1 VTSTYPL
8 CASSAFAGPAGVTAS
23 FIPAILMAFSPA
35 ARAWRDGGGDPA
47 ARLLFLRADP
57 LDTLDRE
64 SGPATFLGDL
74 AVLLHDEAA
83 RWLIALETAEN
94 LIGHAAVGAH

>member
-1 VTSTYPL
+1 
-8 CASSAFAGPAGVTAS
+8 
-23 FIPAILMAFSPA
+23 MAFSPA

-47 ARLLFLRADP
+47 ARLLLLRADP

-83 RWLIALETAEN
+83 RWLVALGPPRISLGTRRLERTESSS
-94 LIGHAAVGAH
+94 